1 MLKALSILVSLFM
14 LGGCTM
20 KGDTDVIKPSS
31 GDIYSDDIYSG
42 DMSYEISSSYESDF
56 DFMKYMPK
64 DQNYMISPFSIKMAM
79 MMAANGAN
87 GVTQKEILSSLGIS
101 DIEEYNQKATEIIS
115 RFNSNK
121 DVNLNV
127 ANSIWL
133 NTDEA
138 NGANFKKSYKEIIA
152 NFYKGI
158 AKEENANVINGKIN
172 SFIEKE
178 TNGKIT
184 NVLPNE
190 KAVYLSALVNTIYFK
205 GSFEKQFNELATK
218 KDTFTDRNGNKSEID
233 FMNQTEHFGYYEN
246 DGVQM
251 LKMNYSDRNIAMYV
265 LLNDSNEDV
274 NISDIINKMEYTK
287 VAVSMPKFKTEFSKS
302 FSDVLKQMGITKAF
316 SGTAD
321 FSNMFDNVEAYISDV
336 IHKTF
341 IEVDENGTEAAA
353 ATVILIA
360 KSSLP
365 MPEEI
370 KEFKANKPFTY
381 FIRDE
386 VSGEI
391 LFLGEYAFAK

>member
-1 MLKALSILVSLFM
+1 MIKALSILVSLFM

-20 KGDTDVIKPSS
+20 KGDTDIIKPSS
-31 GDIYSDDIYSG
+31 GDIYSG

-87 GVTQKEILSSLGIS
+87 GYTQKEILSALGVSSI
-101 DIEEYNQKATEIIS
+101 DEYNQKANDIITKY
-115 RFNSNK
+115 NSNK

-133 NTDEA
+133 NKTEA
-138 NGANFKKSYKEIIA
+138 MGANFKDTYKKIISD
-152 NFYKGI
+152 FYKGVAMEENADIIASKINDFI
-158 AKEENANVINGKIN
+158 AKE
-172 SFIEKE
+172 
-178 TNGKIT
+178 TNNKIT
-184 NVLPNE
+184 NVLTAERP
-190 KAVYLSALVNTIYFK
+190 AGFLSALVNTIYFK
-205 GSFEKQFNELATK
+205 GSFENQFDTANTK

-233 FMNQTEHFGYYEN
+233 FMNQTKHFGYYEN

-251 LKMNYSDRNIAMYV
+251 LKMNYSGRDIAMYI
-265 LLNDSNEDV
+265 LLNDDDKDV
-274 NISDIINKMEYTK
+274 DINDIISKMEYKK
-287 VAVSMPKFKTEFSKS
+287 VSVSMPKFKTEFTKS
-302 FSDVLKQMGITKAF
+302 FVDVLKQMGINIAF
-316 SGTAD
+316 TNAAD
-321 FSNMFDNVEAYISDV
+321 FSNMFDNVEAHISDV

-353 ATVILIA
+353 ATVILMT
-360 KSSLP
+360 KNSLP

-370 KEFKANKPFTY
+370 KEFKANKPFSY

>member
-1 MLKALSILVSLFM
+1 MIKALSILVSLFM

-31 GDIYSDDIYSG
+31 GDIYSG

-87 GVTQKEILSSLGIS
+87 GYTQKEILSALGVSSI
-101 DIEEYNQKATEIIS
+101 DEYNQKANDIIT
-115 RFNSNK
+115 RYNSNK

-133 NTDEA
+133 NKTEA
-138 NGANFKKSYKEIIA
+138 MGANFKNTYKKIISD
-152 NFYKGI
+152 FYKGVAREESADTIASKINDFI
-158 AKEENANVINGKIN
+158 AKE
-172 SFIEKE
+172 
-178 TNGKIT
+178 TNNKIT
-184 NVLPNE
+184 NVLPAE
-190 KAVYLSALVNTIYFK
+190 RPAGFLSALVNTIYFK
-205 GSFEKQFNELATK
+205 GSFENQFDTANTK

-233 FMNQTEHFGYYEN
+233 FMNQTKHFGYYEN

-251 LKMNYSDRNIAMYV
+251 LKMNYSGRDIAMYI
-265 LLNDSNEDV
+265 LLNDDDKDV
-274 NISDIINKMEYTK
+274 DINDIISKMEYKK
-287 VAVSMPKFKTEFSKS
+287 VSVSMPKFKTEFTKS
-302 FSDVLKQMGITKAF
+302 FVDVLKQMGINIAF
-316 SGTAD
+316 TNVAD
-321 FSNMFDNVEAYISDV
+321 FSNMFDNVEAHISDV

-353 ATVILIA
+353 ATVILMT
-360 KSSLP
+360 KNSLP

-370 KEFKANKPFTY
+370 KEFKANRPFTY

-391 LFLGEYAFAK
+391 LFLGEYAFTK

>member
-1 MLKALSILVSLFM
+1 MIKALSILVSLFM

-31 GDIYSDDIYSG
+31 GDIHSG

-64 DQNYMISPFSIKMAM
+64 DKNYMISPFSIKMAM

-87 GVTQKEILSSLGIS
+87 GYTQKEILSALGVS
-101 DIEEYNQKATEIIS
+101 DIDEYNQKASDIIS
-115 RFNSNK
+115 RYNSSK

-133 NTDEA
+133 NQDEA
-138 NGANFKKSYKEIIA
+138 IGANFKDTYKKIISD
-152 NFYKGI
+152 FYKGVAKEESADIIASKINDFI
-158 AKEENANVINGKIN
+158 AKE
-172 SFIEKE
+172 
-178 TNGKIT
+178 TNNKIT
-184 NVLPNE
+184 NTLPTE
-190 KAVYLSALVNTIYFK
+190 SPAEFLSALVNTIYFK
-205 GSFEKQFNELATK
+205 GSFENQFDTANTK
-218 KDTFTDRNGNKSEID
+218 KNTFTDRNGNKSEID

-251 LKMNYSDRNIAMYV
+251 LKMNYSGRDIAMYI
-265 LLNDSNEDV
+265 LLNDDDKDIDIN
-274 NISDIINKMEYTK
+274 DIIGKMEYK
-287 VAVSMPKFKTEFSKS
+287 NVSVSMPKFKTEFTKS
-302 FSDVLKQMGITKAF
+302 FVDVLTQMGINIAF
-316 SGTAD
+316 TNAAD
-321 FSNMFDNVEAYISDV
+321 FSNMFDNVEVYISDV

-365 MPEEI
+365 MPEET
-370 KEFKANKPFTY
+370 KEFKADKPFTY

>member
-1 MLKALSILVSLFM
+1 MIKALSILVSLFM

-31 GDIYSDDIYSG
+31 GDNYSG

-87 GVTQKEILSSLGIS
+87 GYTQKEILSALGVSSI
-101 DIEEYNQKATEIIS
+101 DEYNQKASDIIT
-115 RFNSNK
+115 RYNSSK

-133 NTDEA
+133 NKDATM
-138 NGANFKKSYKEIIA
+138 GANFKDTYKKIISD
-152 NFYKGI
+152 FYKGVAREEKANSI
-158 AKEENANVINGKIN
+158 AKKIN
-172 SFIEKE
+172 DFISKE
-178 TNGKIT
+178 TKNKIT
-184 NVLPNE
+184 NVLPTE
-190 KAVYLSALVNTIYFK
+190 EPAGFLSALVNTIYFK
-205 GSFEKQFNELATK
+205 GSFENQFDTANTK

-233 FMNQTEHFGYYEN
+233 FMNQTKHFGYYKN

-251 LKMNYSDRNIAMYV
+251 LKMNYSGRDIAMYI
-265 LLNDSNEDV
+265 LLNDDDKDV
-274 NISDIINKMEYTK
+274 DINDIIGKMEYKK
-287 VAVSMPKFKTEFSKS
+287 VSVSMPKFKTEFNKS
-302 FSDVLKQMGITKAF
+302 FVDVLKQMGINTAF
-316 SGTAD
+316 TNVAD
-321 FSNMFDNVEAYISDV
+321 FSNMFNGVEAYISDV

-370 KEFKANKPFTY
+370 KEFKANRPFTY

-391 LFLGEYAFAK
+391 LFLGEYAFTK

>member
-1 MLKALSILVSLFM
+1 MIKALSILVSLFM

-31 GDIYSDDIYSG
+31 GDIYSG

-87 GVTQKEILSSLGIS
+87 GYTQKEILSALGVSSI
-101 DIEEYNQKATEIIS
+101 DEYNQKASDIIT
-115 RFNSNK
+115 RYNSNK

-133 NTDEA
+133 NKTEA
-138 NGANFKKSYKEIIA
+138 MGANFKNTYKKIISD
-152 NFYKGI
+152 FYKGVAREESADTIASKINDFI
-158 AKEENANVINGKIN
+158 AKE
-172 SFIEKE
+172 
-178 TNGKIT
+178 TNNKIT
-184 NVLPNE
+184 NVLPAE
-190 KAVYLSALVNTIYFK
+190 RPAGFLSALVNTIYFK
-205 GSFEKQFNELATK
+205 GSFENQFDTANTK

-233 FMNQTEHFGYYEN
+233 FMNQTKHFGYYEN

-251 LKMNYSDRNIAMYV
+251 LKMNYSGRDIAMYI
-265 LLNDSNEDV
+265 LLNDDDKDV
-274 NISDIINKMEYTK
+274 DINDIISKMEYK
-287 VAVSMPKFKTEFSKS
+287 NVSVSMPKFKTEFTKS
-302 FSDVLKQMGITKAF
+302 FVDVLKQMGINIAF
-316 SGTAD
+316 TNAAN
-321 FSNMFDNVEAYISDV
+321 FSNMFDNVGTHISDV

>member
-1 MLKALSILVSLFM
+1 MIKALSILVSLFM

-20 KGDTDVIKPSS
+20 KSDTDIIKPSS
-31 GDIYSDDIYSG
+31 GDIYSG

-87 GVTQKEILSSLGIS
+87 GYTQKEILSALGVSSI
-101 DIEEYNQKATEIIS
+101 DEYNQKASDIIT
-115 RFNSNK
+115 RYNSNK

-133 NTDEA
+133 NKTEA
-138 NGANFKKSYKEIIA
+138 MSANFKDTYKKIISD
-152 NFYKGI
+152 FYKGVAREESADTIASKINDFI
-158 AKEENANVINGKIN
+158 AKETKN
-172 SFIEKE
+172 
-178 TNGKIT
+178 KIT
-184 NVLPNE
+184 NVLPSKE
-190 KAVYLSALVNTIYFK
+190 PADFLSALVNTIYFK
-205 GSFEKQFNELATK
+205 GSFENQFDTDNTR
-218 KDTFTDRNGNKSEID
+218 KDTFTDRNGDKSEID
-233 FMNQTEHFGYYEN
+233 FMNQTKHFGYYEN

-251 LKMNYSDRNIAMYV
+251 LKMNYSGRDIAMYI
-265 LLNDSNEDV
+265 LLNDNDKDV
-274 NISDIINKMEYTK
+274 DINDIISKMEYKK
-287 VAVSMPKFKTEFSKS
+287 VSVSMPKFKTEFNKS
-302 FSDVLKQMGITKAF
+302 FVDVLKQMGINIAF
-316 SGTAD
+316 TNAAD
-321 FSNMFDNVEAYISDV
+321 FSNMFDDVEAHISDV

-370 KEFKANKPFTY
+370 KEFKANRPFTY

-391 LFLGEYAFAK
+391 LFLGEYAFTK

>member
-1 MLKALSILVSLFM
+1 MIKALSILVSLFM

-31 GDIYSDDIYSG
+31 GDIYSG

-87 GVTQKEILSSLGIS
+87 GYTQKEILSALGVSSI
-101 DIEEYNQKATEIIS
+101 DEYNQKANDIIT
-115 RFNSNK
+115 RYNSNK

-133 NTDEA
+133 NKTEA
-138 NGANFKKSYKEIIA
+138 MGANFKDTYKKIISD
-152 NFYKGI
+152 FYKGVAMEENADTIASKINDFI
-158 AKEENANVINGKIN
+158 AKE
-172 SFIEKE
+172 
-178 TNGKIT
+178 TNNKIT
-184 NVLPNE
+184 NVLLTERP
-190 KAVYLSALVNTIYFK
+190 AGFLSALVNTIYFK
-205 GSFEKQFNELATK
+205 GSFENQFDTANTK

-233 FMNQTEHFGYYEN
+233 FMNQTKHFGYYEN

-251 LKMNYSDRNIAMYV
+251 LKMNYSGRDIAMYI
-265 LLNDSNEDV
+265 LLNDDDKDV
-274 NISDIINKMEYTK
+274 DINDIISKMEYK
-287 VAVSMPKFKTEFSKS
+287 NVSVSMPKFKTEFTKS
-302 FSDVLKQMGITKAF
+302 FVDVLKQMGINIAF
-316 SGTAD
+316 TNAAN
-321 FSNMFDNVEAYISDV
+321 FSNMFDNVEAHISDV

-353 ATVILIA
+353 ATVILMT
-360 KSSLP
+360 KNSLP

-370 KEFKANKPFTY
+370 KEFKANRPFTY

-391 LFLGEYAFAK
+391 LFLGEYAFTK

>member
-1 MLKALSILVSLFM
+1 MIKALSILVSLFM

-20 KGDTDVIKPSS
+20 KSDTDIIKPSS
-31 GDIYSDDIYSG
+31 GDIYSG

-87 GVTQKEILSSLGIS
+87 GYTQKEILSALGVSSI
-101 DIEEYNQKATEIIS
+101 DEYNQKASDIIN
-115 RFNSNK
+115 RYNSNE

-133 NTDEA
+133 NKTEA
-138 NGANFKKSYKEIIA
+138 MGANFKDTYKKIISD
-152 NFYKGI
+152 FYKGVAREESADTIASKINDFI
-158 AKEENANVINGKIN
+158 AKETKN
-172 SFIEKE
+172 
-178 TNGKIT
+178 KIT
-184 NVLPNE
+184 NVLPSKE
-190 KAVYLSALVNTIYFK
+190 PADFLSALVNTIYFK
-205 GSFEKQFNELATK
+205 GSFKNQFDTANTK
-218 KDTFTDRNGNKSEID
+218 KDTFTDRNGEKSEID

-251 LKMNYSDRNIAMYV
+251 LKMDYSGRDIAMYI
-265 LLNDSNEDV
+265 LLNDDDKDV
-274 NISDIINKMEYTK
+274 DINDIIGKMEYK
-287 VAVSMPKFKTEFSKS
+287 NVSVSMPKFKTEFNKS
-302 FSDVLKQMGITKAF
+302 FVDVLKQMGINIAF
-316 SGTAD
+316 TNVAD
-321 FSNMFDNVEAYISDV
+321 FSNMFDNVGTHISDV

-353 ATVILIA
+353 ATVILMRM
-360 KSSLP
+360 SSLP

-391 LFLGEYAFAK
+391 LFLGEYAFTK

>member
-1 MLKALSILVSLFM
+1 MVKALSILVSLFM

-31 GDIYSDDIYSG
+31 GDIYSG

-64 DQNYMISPFSIKMAM
+64 DQNYMISPFSIKMSM

-87 GVTQKEILSSLGIS
+87 GYTQKEILSALGVSSI
-101 DIEEYNQKATEIIS
+101 DEYNQKANDIIT
-115 RFNSNK
+115 RYNSNK

-133 NTDEA
+133 NKTEA
-138 NGANFKKSYKEIIA
+138 TGANFKDTYKKIISD
-152 NFYKGI
+152 FYKGVAREENADIIASKINDFI
-158 AKEENANVINGKIN
+158 AKE
-172 SFIEKE
+172 
-178 TNGKIT
+178 TNNKIT
-184 NVLPNE
+184 NVLPAE
-190 KAVYLSALVNTIYFK
+190 RPAGFLSALVNTIYFK
-205 GSFEKQFNELATK
+205 GSFENQFDTANTK

-233 FMNQTEHFGYYEN
+233 FMNQTKHFGYYEN

-251 LKMNYSDRNIAMYV
+251 LKMNYSGRDIAMYI
-265 LLNDSNEDV
+265 LLNDDDKDV
-274 NISDIINKMEYTK
+274 DINDIISKMEYKK
-287 VAVSMPKFKTEFSKS
+287 VSVSMPKFKTEFTKS
-302 FSDVLKQMGITKAF
+302 FVDVLKQIGINIAF
-316 SGTAD
+316 TNVAD
-321 FSNMFDNVEAYISDV
+321 FSNMFDNVEVHISDV

>member
-1 MLKALSILVSLFM
+1 MVKALSILVSLFM

-31 GDIYSDDIYSG
+31 GDIYSG

-87 GVTQKEILSSLGIS
+87 GYTQKEILSALGVSSI
-101 DIEEYNQKATEIIS
+101 DEYNQKASDSDIIT
-115 RFNSNK
+115 RYNSNK

-133 NTDEA
+133 NKTEA
-138 NGANFKKSYKEIIA
+138 MGANFKDTYKKIISD
-152 NFYKGI
+152 FYKGVAREENADTIASKINDFI
-158 AKEENANVINGKIN
+158 AKE
-172 SFIEKE
+172 
-178 TNGKIT
+178 TNNKIT
-184 NVLPNE
+184 NVLPTE
-190 KAVYLSALVNTIYFK
+190 RPAGFLSALVNTIYFK
-205 GSFEKQFNELATK
+205 GSFENQFDTANTK

-233 FMNQTEHFGYYEN
+233 FMNQTKHFGYYEN

-251 LKMNYSDRNIAMYV
+251 LKMNYSGRDIAMYI
-265 LLNDSNEDV
+265 LLNDDV
-274 NISDIINKMEYTK
+274 DINDIISKMEYKK
-287 VAVSMPKFKTEFSKS
+287 VSVSMPKFKTEFTKS
-302 FSDVLKQMGITKAF
+302 FVDVLKQMGINIAF
-316 SGTAD
+316 TNVAD
-321 FSNMFDNVEAYISDV
+321 FSNMFDNVEVHISDV

-353 ATVILIA
+353 ATVILMT
-360 KSSLP
+360 KNSLP

-370 KEFKANKPFTY
+370 KEFKANRPFTY

>member
-1 MLKALSILVSLFM
+1 MIKALSILVSLFM

-20 KGDTDVIKPSS
+20 KSDTDVIKPSS
-31 GDIYSDDIYSG
+31 GDIYSG

-87 GVTQKEILSSLGIS
+87 GYTQKEILSALGVSSI
-101 DIEEYNQKATEIIS
+101 DEYNQKASDIIT
-115 RFNSNK
+115 RYNSNK

-133 NTDEA
+133 NKDEA
-138 NGANFKKSYKEIIA
+138 MDANFKDTYKKIIS
-152 NFYKGI
+152 NFYKGVAGEESADTIASKINDFI
-158 AKEENANVINGKIN
+158 AKETKN
-172 SFIEKE
+172 
-178 TNGKIT
+178 KIT
-184 NVLPNE
+184 NVLPTE
-190 KAVYLSALVNTIYFK
+190 EPADFLSALVNTIYFK
-205 GSFEKQFNELATK
+205 GSFENQFDTANTK
-218 KDTFTDRNGNKSEID
+218 KDTFTDRNGEKSEID
-233 FMNQTEHFGYYEN
+233 FMNQTEYFGYYEN

-251 LKMNYSDRNIAMYV
+251 LKMNYSGRDIAMYI
-265 LLNDSNEDV
+265 LLNDDDKDV
-274 NISDIINKMEYTK
+274 DINDIIGKMEYKK
-287 VAVSMPKFKTEFSKS
+287 VSVSMPKFKTEFTKS
-302 FSDVLKQMGITKAF
+302 FVDVLKQMGINIAF
-316 SGTAD
+316 TNAAD
-321 FSNMFDNVEAYISDV
+321 FSNMFDNVEAHISDV

-360 KSSLP
+360 KNSLP

-370 KEFKANKPFTY
+370 KEFKANRPFTY

>member
-1 MLKALSILVSLFM
+1 MIKALSILVSLFM

-31 GDIYSDDIYSG
+31 GDIYSG

-87 GVTQKEILSSLGIS
+87 GYTQKEILSALGVSSI
-101 DIEEYNQKATEIIS
+101 DEYNQKANDIIT
-115 RFNSNK
+115 RYNSNK

-133 NTDEA
+133 NKTEA
-138 NGANFKKSYKEIIA
+138 TGANFKDTYKKIISD
-152 NFYKGI
+152 FYKGVAMEENADIIASKINDFI
-158 AKEENANVINGKIN
+158 AKE
-172 SFIEKE
+172 
-178 TNGKIT
+178 TNNKIT
-184 NVLPNE
+184 NVLPTE
-190 KAVYLSALVNTIYFK
+190 RPADFLSALVNTIYFK
-205 GSFEKQFNELATK
+205 GSFENQFDTANTK

-233 FMNQTEHFGYYEN
+233 FMNQTKHFGYYEN

-251 LKMNYSDRNIAMYV
+251 LKMNYSGRDIAMYI
-265 LLNDSNEDV
+265 LLNDDDKDV
-274 NISDIINKMEYTK
+274 DINDIISKMEYKK
-287 VAVSMPKFKTEFSKS
+287 VSVSMPKFKTEFTKS
-302 FSDVLKQMGITKAF
+302 FVDVLKQMGINIAF
-316 SGTAD
+316 TNVAD
-321 FSNMFDNVEAYISDV
+321 FSNMFDNVEVHISDV

-370 KEFKANKPFTY
+370 KEFKANKPFSY

>member
-1 MLKALSILVSLFM
+1 MIKALSILVSLFM

-31 GDIYSDDIYSG
+31 GDIYSG

-87 GVTQKEILSSLGIS
+87 GYTQKEILSALGVSSI
-101 DIEEYNQKATEIIS
+101 DEYNQKASDIIT
-115 RFNSNK
+115 RYNSNK

-133 NTDEA
+133 NKTEA
-138 NGANFKKSYKEIIA
+138 MGANFKDTYKKIISD
-152 NFYKGI
+152 FYKGVAREESADTIASKINDFI
-158 AKEENANVINGKIN
+158 AKE
-172 SFIEKE
+172 
-178 TNGKIT
+178 TNNKIT
-184 NVLPNE
+184 NVLPAE
-190 KAVYLSALVNTIYFK
+190 RPAGFLSALVNTIYFK
-205 GSFEKQFNELATK
+205 GSFENQFDTANTK

-233 FMNQTEHFGYYEN
+233 FMNQTKHFGYYEN

-251 LKMNYSDRNIAMYV
+251 LKMNYSGRDIAMYI
-265 LLNDSNEDV
+265 LLNDDDKDV
-274 NISDIINKMEYTK
+274 DINDIISKMEYK
-287 VAVSMPKFKTEFSKS
+287 NVSVSMPKFKTEFTKS
-302 FSDVLKQMGITKAF
+302 FVDVLKQMGINIAF
-316 SGTAD
+316 TNAAD
-321 FSNMFDNVEAYISDV
+321 FSNMFDNVEAHISDV

-353 ATVILIA
+353 ATVILMT
-360 KSSLP
+360 KNSLP

-370 KEFKANKPFTY
+370 KEFKANRPFTY

-391 LFLGEYAFAK
+391 LFLGEYAFTK

>member
-1 MLKALSILVSLFM
+1 MIKALSILVSLFM

-31 GDIYSDDIYSG
+31 GDIYSG

-87 GVTQKEILSSLGIS
+87 GYTQKEILSALGVSSI
-101 DIEEYNQKATEIIS
+101 DEYNQKANDIIT
-115 RFNSNK
+115 RYNSNK

-133 NTDEA
+133 NKTEA
-138 NGANFKKSYKEIIA
+138 MGANFKDTYKKIISD
-152 NFYKGI
+152 FYKGVAMEENADIIASKINDFI
-158 AKEENANVINGKIN
+158 AKE
-172 SFIEKE
+172 
-178 TNGKIT
+178 TNNKIT
-184 NVLPNE
+184 NVLPTE
-190 KAVYLSALVNTIYFK
+190 RPADFLSALVNTIYFK
-205 GSFEKQFNELATK
+205 GSFENQFDTANTK

-233 FMNQTEHFGYYEN
+233 FMNQTKHFCYYEN

-251 LKMNYSDRNIAMYV
+251 LKMNYSGRDIAMYI
-265 LLNDSNEDV
+265 LLNDDDKDV
-274 NISDIINKMEYTK
+274 DINDIISKMEYKK
-287 VAVSMPKFKTEFSKS
+287 VSVSMPKFKTEFTKS
-302 FSDVLKQMGITKAF
+302 FVDVLKQMGINIAF
-316 SGTAD
+316 TNVAD
-321 FSNMFDNVEAYISDV
+321 FSNMFDNVEVHISDV

>member
-1 MLKALSILVSLFM
+1 MIKALSILVSLFM
-14 LGGCTM
+14 LGGCAM

-31 GDIYSDDIYSG
+31 GDIYSG

-87 GVTQKEILSSLGIS
+87 GYTQKEILSALGVSSI
-101 DIEEYNQKATEIIS
+101 DEYNQKASDIIT
-115 RFNSNK
+115 RYNSNK

-133 NTDEA
+133 NKTEA
-138 NGANFKKSYKEIIA
+138 MGANFKDTYKKIISD
-152 NFYKGI
+152 FYKGVAREESADTIASKINDFI
-158 AKEENANVINGKIN
+158 AKE
-172 SFIEKE
+172 
-178 TNGKIT
+178 TNNKIT
-184 NVLPNE
+184 NVLPTE
-190 KAVYLSALVNTIYFK
+190 RPAGFLSALVNTIYFK
-205 GSFEKQFNELATK
+205 GSFENQFDTANTK

-233 FMNQTEHFGYYEN
+233 FMNQTKHFGYYEN

-251 LKMNYSDRNIAMYV
+251 LKMNYSGRDIAMYI
-265 LLNDSNEDV
+265 LLNDDDKDV
-274 NISDIINKMEYTK
+274 DINDIISKMEYK
-287 VAVSMPKFKTEFSKS
+287 NVSVSMPKFKTEFTKS
-302 FSDVLKQMGITKAF
+302 FVDVLKQMGINIAF
-316 SGTAD
+316 TNAAN
-321 FSNMFDNVEAYISDV
+321 FSNMFDNVEAHISDV

-353 ATVILIA
+353 ATVILMT
-360 KSSLP
+360 KNSLP

-370 KEFKANKPFTY
+370 KEFKANRPFTY

-391 LFLGEYAFAK
+391 LFLGEYAFTK

>member
-1 MLKALSILVSLFM
+1 MIKALSILVSLFM

-31 GDIYSDDIYSG
+31 GDIYSG

-87 GVTQKEILSSLGIS
+87 DYTQKEILSALGVSSI
-101 DIEEYNQKATEIIS
+101 DEYNQKANDIIT
-115 RFNSNK
+115 RYNSNK

-133 NTDEA
+133 NKTEA
-138 NGANFKKSYKEIIA
+138 MGANFKDTYKKIISD
-152 NFYKGI
+152 FYKGVAREESADTIASKINDFI
-158 AKEENANVINGKIN
+158 AKE
-172 SFIEKE
+172 
-178 TNGKIT
+178 TNNKIT
-184 NVLPNE
+184 NVLPTE
-190 KAVYLSALVNTIYFK
+190 RPAGFLSALVNTIYFK
-205 GSFEKQFNELATK
+205 GSFENQFDTANTK

-233 FMNQTEHFGYYEN
+233 FMNQTKHFGYYEN

-251 LKMNYSDRNIAMYV
+251 LKMNYSGRDIAMYI
-265 LLNDSNEDV
+265 LLNDDDKDV
-274 NISDIINKMEYTK
+274 DINDIISKMEYKK
-287 VAVSMPKFKTEFSKS
+287 VSVSMPKFKTEFTKS
-302 FSDVLKQMGITKAF
+302 FVDVLKQMGINIAF
-316 SGTAD
+316 TNAAN
-321 FSNMFDNVEAYISDV
+321 FSNMFDNVEAHISDV

-353 ATVILIA
+353 ATVILMT
-360 KSSLP
+360 KNSLP

-370 KEFKANKPFTY
+370 KEFKANRPFTY

-391 LFLGEYAFAK
+391 LFLGEYAFTK

>member
-1 MLKALSILVSLFM
+1 MIKALSILVSLFM

-31 GDIYSDDIYSG
+31 GDIYSG

-87 GVTQKEILSSLGIS
+87 GYTQKEILSALGVSSI
-101 DIEEYNQKATEIIS
+101 DEYNQKASDIIT
-115 RFNSNK
+115 RYNSNK

-133 NTDEA
+133 NKDEA
-138 NGANFKKSYKEIIA
+138 MDANFKDTYKKIISD
-152 NFYKGI
+152 FYKGVAREEKANSI
-158 AKEENANVINGKIN
+158 AKKIN
-172 SFIEKE
+172 DFISKE
-178 TNGKIT
+178 TSNKIT
-184 NVLPNE
+184 NVLPTE
-190 KAVYLSALVNTIYFK
+190 SPAGFLSALVNTIYFK
-205 GSFEKQFNELATK
+205 GSFKNQFDTANTK
-218 KDTFTDRNGNKSEID
+218 KDTFTDRNGDKSEID
-233 FMNQTEHFGYYEN
+233 FMNQTKHFGYYEN

-251 LKMNYSDRNIAMYV
+251 LKMDYSGRDIAMYI
-265 LLNDSNEDV
+265 LLNDNDKDV
-274 NISDIINKMEYTK
+274 DINDIISKMEYKK
-287 VAVSMPKFKTEFSKS
+287 VSVSMPKFKTEFNKS
-302 FSDVLKQMGITKAF
+302 FVDVLKQMGINIAF
-316 SGTAD
+316 TNAAD
-321 FSNMFDNVEAYISDV
+321 FSNMFDDVEAHISDV

-370 KEFKANKPFTY
+370 KEFKANRPFTY

-391 LFLGEYAFAK
+391 LFLGEYAFTK

>member
-1 MLKALSILVSLFM
+1 MLKALSILISLFM
-14 LGGCTM
+14 LGGCNLNTTI
-20 KGDTDVIKPSS
+20 DTQSS
-31 GDIYSDDIYSG
+31 GENRLEDQEYK
-42 DMSYEISSSYESDF
+42 ISSSYESDF
-56 DFMKYMPK
+56 DFIKYMPK
-64 DQNYMISPFSIKMAM
+64 DENYMISPFSIKMAM

-101 DIEEYNQKATEIIS
+101 DIEEYNQKASDIIT
-115 RFNSNK
+115 RYNSNK

-172 SFIEKE
+172 DFIAKE
-178 TNGKIT
+178 TNNKIT
-184 NVLPNE
+184 NVLPTE
-190 KAVYLSALVNTIYFK
+190 SPAEFLSALVNTIYFK

-218 KDTFTDRNGNKSEID
+218 KDTFTDRNGNKSELD
-233 FMNQTEHFGYYEN
+233 FMNQTSHFNYYEK
-246 DGVQM
+246 DGIQM

-265 LLNDSNEDV
+265 LLNDNNEDV
-274 NISDIINKMEYTK
+274 NISDIINKMEYKK
-287 VAVSMPKFKTEFSKS
+287 VAVSMPKFRTEFLKN

-365 MPEEI
+365 MPEET
-370 KEFKANKPFTY
+370 KEFKADKPFTY

>member
-1 MLKALSILVSLFM
+1 MVKALSILVSLFM

-31 GDIYSDDIYSG
+31 GDIYSG

-87 GVTQKEILSSLGIS
+87 GYTQKEILSALGVSSI
-101 DIEEYNQKATEIIS
+101 DEYNQKANDIIT
-115 RFNSNK
+115 RYNSNK

-133 NTDEA
+133 NKTEA
-138 NGANFKKSYKEIIA
+138 MGANFKDTYKKIISD
-152 NFYKGI
+152 FYKGVAMEENADIIASKINDFI
-158 AKEENANVINGKIN
+158 AKE
-172 SFIEKE
+172 
-178 TNGKIT
+178 TNNKIT
-184 NVLPNE
+184 NVLPAE
-190 KAVYLSALVNTIYFK
+190 RPAGFLSALVNTIYFK
-205 GSFEKQFNELATK
+205 GSFENQFDTANTK

-233 FMNQTEHFGYYEN
+233 FMNQTKHFGYYEN

-251 LKMNYSDRNIAMYV
+251 LKMNYSGRDIAMYI
-265 LLNDSNEDV
+265 LLNDDDKDV
-274 NISDIINKMEYTK
+274 DINDIISKMEYKK
-287 VAVSMPKFKTEFSKS
+287 VSVSMPKFKTEFTKS
-302 FSDVLKQMGITKAF
+302 FVDVLKQMGINIAF
-316 SGTAD
+316 TNVAD
-321 FSNMFDNVEAYISDV
+321 FSNMFDNVEVHISDV

>member
-1 MLKALSILVSLFM
+1 MIKALSILVSLFM

-31 GDIYSDDIYSG
+31 GDIYSG

-87 GVTQKEILSSLGIS
+87 DYTQKEILSALGVSSI
-101 DIEEYNQKATEIIS
+101 DEYNQKANDIIT
-115 RFNSNK
+115 RYNSNK

-133 NTDEA
+133 NKTEA
-138 NGANFKKSYKEIIA
+138 MGANFKDTYKKIISD
-152 NFYKGI
+152 FYKGVAREENADTIASKINDFI
-158 AKEENANVINGKIN
+158 AKE
-172 SFIEKE
+172 
-178 TNGKIT
+178 TNNKIT
-184 NVLPNE
+184 NVLPTE
-190 KAVYLSALVNTIYFK
+190 RPAGFLSALVNTIYFK
-205 GSFEKQFNELATK
+205 GSFENQFDTANTK

-233 FMNQTEHFGYYEN
+233 FMNQTKHFGYYEN

-251 LKMNYSDRNIAMYV
+251 LKMNYSGRDIAMYI
-265 LLNDSNEDV
+265 LLNDDDKDV
-274 NISDIINKMEYTK
+274 DINDIISKMEYKK
-287 VAVSMPKFKTEFSKS
+287 VSVSMPKFKTEFTKS
-302 FSDVLKQMGITKAF
+302 FVDVLKQMGINIAF
-316 SGTAD
+316 TNVAD
-321 FSNMFDNVEAYISDV
+321 FSNMFDNVEVHISDV

-353 ATVILIA
+353 ATVILMT
-360 KSSLP
+360 KNSLP

-370 KEFKANKPFTY
+370 KEFKANRPFTY

>member
-1 MLKALSILVSLFM
+1 MIKALSILVSLFM

-31 GDIYSDDIYSG
+31 GDIYSG

-87 GVTQKEILSSLGIS
+87 GYTQKEILSALGVSSI
-101 DIEEYNQKATEIIS
+101 DEYNQKASDIIT
-115 RFNSNK
+115 RYNSNK

-133 NTDEA
+133 NKTEA
-138 NGANFKKSYKEIIA
+138 MGANFKDTYKKIISD
-152 NFYKGI
+152 FYKGVAREENADTIASKINDFI
-158 AKEENANVINGKIN
+158 AKE
-172 SFIEKE
+172 
-178 TNGKIT
+178 TNNKIT
-184 NVLPNE
+184 NVLPTE
-190 KAVYLSALVNTIYFK
+190 RPAGFLSALVNTIYFK
-205 GSFEKQFNELATK
+205 GSFENQFDTANTK

-233 FMNQTEHFGYYEN
+233 FMNQTKHFGYYEN

-251 LKMNYSDRNIAMYV
+251 LKMNYSGRDIAMYI
-265 LLNDSNEDV
+265 LLNDDDKDV
-274 NISDIINKMEYTK
+274 DINDIISKMEYKK
-287 VAVSMPKFKTEFSKS
+287 VSVSMPKFKTEFTKS
-302 FSDVLKQMGITKAF
+302 FVDVLKQMGINIAF
-316 SGTAD
+316 TNAAD
-321 FSNMFDNVEAYISDV
+321 FSNMFDNVEAHISDV

-353 ATVILIA
+353 ATVILMT
-360 KSSLP
+360 KNSLP

-370 KEFKANKPFTY
+370 KEFKANRPFTY

-391 LFLGEYAFAK
+391 LFLGEYAFTK

>member
-1 MLKALSILVSLFM
+1 MIKALSILVSLFM

-20 KGDTDVIKPSS
+20 KSDTDIIKPSS
-31 GDIYSDDIYSG
+31 GDTYSG

-87 GVTQKEILSSLGIS
+87 GYTQKEILSALGVSSI
-101 DIEEYNQKATEIIS
+101 DEYNQKASDIIN
-115 RFNSNK
+115 RYNSNE

-133 NTDEA
+133 NKTEA
-138 NGANFKKSYKEIIA
+138 MGANFKDTYKKIISD
-152 NFYKGI
+152 FYKGVAREENADTIASKINDFI
-158 AKEENANVINGKIN
+158 AKETKN
-172 SFIEKE
+172 
-178 TNGKIT
+178 KIT
-184 NVLPNE
+184 NVLPAKE
-190 KAVYLSALVNTIYFK
+190 PADFLSALVNTIYFK
-205 GSFEKQFNELATK
+205 GSFENQFDTDNTR
-218 KDTFTDRNGNKSEID
+218 KDTFTDRNGDKSEID
-233 FMNQTEHFGYYEN
+233 FMNQTKHFGYYEN

-251 LKMNYSDRNIAMYV
+251 LKMNYSGRDIAMYI
-265 LLNDSNEDV
+265 LLNDNDKDV
-274 NISDIINKMEYTK
+274 DINDIISKMEYKK
-287 VAVSMPKFKTEFSKS
+287 VSVSMPKFKTEFNKS
-302 FSDVLKQMGITKAF
+302 FVDVLKQMGINIAF
-316 SGTAD
+316 TNAAD
-321 FSNMFDNVEAYISDV
+321 FSNMFDDVEAHISDV

-370 KEFKANKPFTY
+370 KEFKANRPFTY

-391 LFLGEYAFAK
+391 LFLGEYAFTK

>member
-1 MLKALSILVSLFM
+1 MIKALSILVSLFM

-31 GDIYSDDIYSG
+31 GDIYSG

-87 GVTQKEILSSLGIS
+87 DYTQKEILSALGVSSI
-101 DIEEYNQKATEIIS
+101 DEYNQKASDIIT
-115 RFNSNK
+115 RYNSNK

-133 NTDEA
+133 NKTEA
-138 NGANFKKSYKEIIA
+138 IGANFKDTYKKIISD
-152 NFYKGI
+152 FYKGVAMEENADIIASKINDFI
-158 AKEENANVINGKIN
+158 AKE
-172 SFIEKE
+172 
-178 TNGKIT
+178 TNNKIT
-184 NVLPNE
+184 NVLPTE
-190 KAVYLSALVNTIYFK
+190 RPADFLSALVNTIYFK
-205 GSFEKQFNELATK
+205 GSFENQFDTANTK

-233 FMNQTEHFGYYEN
+233 FMNQTKHFGYYEN

-251 LKMNYSDRNIAMYV
+251 LKMNYSGRDIAMYI
-265 LLNDSNEDV
+265 LLNDDDKDV
-274 NISDIINKMEYTK
+274 DINDIISKMEYKK
-287 VAVSMPKFKTEFSKS
+287 VSVSMPKFKTEFTKS
-302 FSDVLKQMGITKAF
+302 FVDVLKQMGINIAF
-316 SGTAD
+316 TNAAD
-321 FSNMFDNVEAYISDV
+321 FSNMFDNVEVHISDV

-353 ATVILIA
+353 ATVILMT
-360 KSSLP
+360 KNSLP

-370 KEFKANKPFTY
+370 KEFKANRPFTY

>member
-1 MLKALSILVSLFM
+1 MIKALSILVSLFM

-31 GDIYSDDIYSG
+31 GDIYSG

-87 GVTQKEILSSLGIS
+87 DYTQKEILSALGVSSI
-101 DIEEYNQKATEIIS
+101 DEYNQKANDIIT
-115 RFNSNK
+115 RYNSNK

-133 NTDEA
+133 NKTEA
-138 NGANFKKSYKEIIA
+138 MGANFKDTYKKIISD
-152 NFYKGI
+152 FYKGVAREENADTIASKINDFI
-158 AKEENANVINGKIN
+158 AKE
-172 SFIEKE
+172 
-178 TNGKIT
+178 TNNKIT
-184 NVLPNE
+184 NVLPTE
-190 KAVYLSALVNTIYFK
+190 RPAGFLSALVNTIYFK
-205 GSFEKQFNELATK
+205 GSFENQFDTANTK

-233 FMNQTEHFGYYEN
+233 FMNQTKHFGYYEN

-251 LKMNYSDRNIAMYV
+251 LKMNYSGRDIAMYI
-265 LLNDSNEDV
+265 LLNDDDKDV
-274 NISDIINKMEYTK
+274 DINDIISKMEYKK
-287 VAVSMPKFKTEFSKS
+287 VSVSMPKFKTEFTKS
-302 FSDVLKQMGITKAF
+302 FVDVLKQMGINIAF
-316 SGTAD
+316 TNVAD
-321 FSNMFDNVEAYISDV
+321 FSNMFENVEVHISDV

-353 ATVILIA
+353 ATVILMT
-360 KSSLP
+360 KNSLP

-370 KEFKANKPFTY
+370 KEFKANRPFTY

-391 LFLGEYAFAK
+391 LFLGEYAFTK

>member
-1 MLKALSILVSLFM
+1 MIKALSILVSLFM

-20 KGDTDVIKPSS
+20 KSDTDIIKPSS
-31 GDIYSDDIYSG
+31 GDTYSG

-87 GVTQKEILSSLGIS
+87 GYTQKEILSALGVSSI
-101 DIEEYNQKATEIIS
+101 DEYNQKASDIIN
-115 RFNSNK
+115 RYNSNE

-133 NTDEA
+133 NKTEA
-138 NGANFKKSYKEIIA
+138 MSANFKDTYKKIISD
-152 NFYKGI
+152 FYKGVAREESADTIASKINDFI
-158 AKEENANVINGKIN
+158 AKETKN
-172 SFIEKE
+172 
-178 TNGKIT
+178 KIT
-184 NVLPNE
+184 NVLPAKE
-190 KAVYLSALVNTIYFK
+190 PADFLSALVNTIYFK
-205 GSFEKQFNELATK
+205 GSFENQFDTDNTR
-218 KDTFTDRNGNKSEID
+218 KDTFTDRNGDKSEID
-233 FMNQTEHFGYYEN
+233 FMNQTKHFGYYEN

-251 LKMNYSDRNIAMYV
+251 LKINYSGRDIAMYI
-265 LLNDSNEDV
+265 LLNDNDKDV
-274 NISDIINKMEYTK
+274 DINDIISQMEYKK
-287 VAVSMPKFKTEFSKS
+287 VSVSMPKFKTEFNKS
-302 FSDVLKQMGITKAF
+302 FVDVLKQMGINIAF
-316 SGTAD
+316 TNAAD
-321 FSNMFDNVEAYISDV
+321 FSNMFDNVDVHISDV

-370 KEFKANKPFTY
+370 KEFKANRPFTY

-391 LFLGEYAFAK
+391 LFLGEYAFTK

>member
-1 MLKALSILVSLFM
+1 MIKALSILVSLFM
-14 LGGCTM
+14 LGGCAM

-31 GDIYSDDIYSG
+31 GDIYSG

-87 GVTQKEILSSLGIS
+87 GYTQKEILSALGVSSI
-101 DIEEYNQKATEIIS
+101 DEYNQKASDIIT
-115 RFNSNK
+115 RYNSNK

-133 NTDEA
+133 NKTEA
-138 NGANFKKSYKEIIA
+138 MGANFKDTYKKIISD
-152 NFYKGI
+152 FYKGVAREESADTIASKINDFI
-158 AKEENANVINGKIN
+158 AKE
-172 SFIEKE
+172 
-178 TNGKIT
+178 TNNKIT
-184 NVLPNE
+184 NVLPAE
-190 KAVYLSALVNTIYFK
+190 RPAGFLSALVNTIYFK
-205 GSFEKQFNELATK
+205 GSFENQFDTANTK
-218 KDTFTDRNGNKSEID
+218 KDTFIDRNGNKSEID
-233 FMNQTEHFGYYEN
+233 FMNQTKHFGYYEN

-251 LKMNYSDRNIAMYV
+251 LKMNYSGRDIAMYI
-265 LLNDSNEDV
+265 LLNDDDKDV
-274 NISDIINKMEYTK
+274 DINDIISKMEYK
-287 VAVSMPKFKTEFSKS
+287 NVSVSMPKFKTEFTKS
-302 FSDVLKQMGITKAF
+302 FVDVLKQMGINIAF
-316 SGTAD
+316 TNAAD
-321 FSNMFDNVEAYISDV
+321 FSNMFDNVEAHISDV

-353 ATVILIA
+353 ATVILMT
-360 KSSLP
+360 KNSLP

-370 KEFKANKPFTY
+370 KEFKANRPFTY

-391 LFLGEYAFAK
+391 LFLGEYAFTK

>member
-1 MLKALSILVSLFM
+1 MIKALSILVSLFM
-14 LGGCTM
+14 LGGCAM

-31 GDIYSDDIYSG
+31 GDIYSG

-87 GVTQKEILSSLGIS
+87 GYTQKEILSALGVSSI
-101 DIEEYNQKATEIIS
+101 DEYNQKASDIIT
-115 RFNSNK
+115 RYNSNK

-133 NTDEA
+133 NKTEA
-138 NGANFKKSYKEIIA
+138 MGANFKDTYKKIISD
-152 NFYKGI
+152 FYKGVAREESADTIASKINDFI
-158 AKEENANVINGKIN
+158 AKE
-172 SFIEKE
+172 
-178 TNGKIT
+178 TNNKIT
-184 NVLPNE
+184 NVLPAE
-190 KAVYLSALVNTIYFK
+190 RPAGFLSALVNTIYFK
-205 GSFEKQFNELATK
+205 GSFENQFDTANTK

-233 FMNQTEHFGYYEN
+233 FMNQTKHFGYYEN

-251 LKMNYSDRNIAMYV
+251 LKMNYSGRDIAMYI
-265 LLNDSNEDV
+265 LLNDDDKDV
-274 NISDIINKMEYTK
+274 DINDIISKMEYK
-287 VAVSMPKFKTEFSKS
+287 NVSVSMPKFKTEFTKS
-302 FSDVLKQMGITKAF
+302 FVDVLKQMGINIAF
-316 SGTAD
+316 TNAAD
-321 FSNMFDNVEAYISDV
+321 FSNMFDNVEAHISDV

-353 ATVILIA
+353 AAVILMT
-360 KSSLP
+360 KNSLP

-370 KEFKANKPFTY
+370 KEFKANRPFTY

-391 LFLGEYAFAK
+391 LFLGEYAFTK

>member
-1 MLKALSILVSLFM
+1 MIKALSILVSLFM

-31 GDIYSDDIYSG
+31 GDIYSG

-87 GVTQKEILSSLGIS
+87 GYTQKEILSALGVSSI
-101 DIEEYNQKATEIIS
+101 DEYNQKASDIIT
-115 RFNSNK
+115 RYNSNK

-133 NTDEA
+133 NKDEA
-138 NGANFKKSYKEIIA
+138 MGANFKGTYKKIISD
-152 NFYKGI
+152 FYKGVAREEKANSI
-158 AKEENANVINGKIN
+158 AKKIN
-172 SFIEKE
+172 DFISKE
-178 TNGKIT
+178 TSNKIT
-184 NVLPNE
+184 NVLPTE
-190 KAVYLSALVNTIYFK
+190 SPAGFLSALVNTIYFK
-205 GSFEKQFNELATK
+205 GSFKNQFDTANTK
-218 KDTFTDRNGNKSEID
+218 KDTFTDRNGDKSEID
-233 FMNQTEHFGYYEN
+233 FMNQTKHFGYYEN

-251 LKMNYSDRNIAMYV
+251 LKMDYSGRDIAMYI
-265 LLNDSNEDV
+265 LLNDDDKDV
-274 NISDIINKMEYTK
+274 DINDIIGKMEYK
-287 VAVSMPKFKTEFSKS
+287 NVSVSMPKFKTEFNKS
-302 FSDVLKQMGITKAF
+302 FVDVLKQMGINTAF
-316 SGTAD
+316 TNVAD
-321 FSNMFDNVEAYISDV
+321 FSNMFDNVGTHISDV

-353 ATVILIA
+353 ATVILMRM
-360 KSSLP
+360 SSLP

>member
-1 MLKALSILVSLFM
+1 MIKALSILVSLFM

-20 KGDTDVIKPSS
+20 KDDTDVIKPSS
-31 GDIYSDDIYSG
+31 GDIYSGDI
-42 DMSYEISSSYESDF
+42 SYEISSSYESDF

-87 GVTQKEILSSLGIS
+87 GYTQKEILSALGVSGI
-101 DIEEYNQKATEIIS
+101 DEYNQKASDIIT
-115 RFNSNK
+115 RYNSSK

-138 NGANFKKSYKEIIA
+138 EGTNFKESYKKIIA
-152 NFYKGI
+152 DFYKGV
-158 AKEENANVINGKIN
+158 AKEENANAINGKIN

-190 KAVYLSALVNTIYFK
+190 RAEFLSALVNTIYFK
-205 GSFEKQFNELATK
+205 GSFEKQFNEANTK
-218 KDTFTDRNGNKSEID
+218 KDTFTDRNGNKSELD
-233 FMNQTEHFGYYEN
+233 FMNQISHFNYYEK
-246 DGVQM
+246 DGIQM

-265 LLNDSNEDV
+265 LLNDNNEDV
-274 NISDIINKMEYTK
+274 DINDIINKMEYKK
-287 VAVSMPKFKTEFSKS
+287 VSVSMPKFKTEFTKS
-302 FSDVLKQMGITKAF
+302 FSDVLKQLGITKAF

-365 MPEEI
+365 MPEET
-370 KEFKANKPFTY
+370 KEFKADKPFTY

>member
-1 MLKALSILVSLFM
+1 MIKALSILVSLFM

-31 GDIYSDDIYSG
+31 GDIYSG

-87 GVTQKEILSSLGIS
+87 GYTQKEILSALGVSSI
-101 DIEEYNQKATEIIS
+101 DEYNQKASDIIT
-115 RFNSNK
+115 RYNSNK
-121 DVNLNV
+121 DVHLNV

-133 NTDEA
+133 NKDEA
-138 NGANFKKSYKEIIA
+138 MGANFKGTYKKIISD
-152 NFYKGI
+152 FYKGVAREEKANSI
-158 AKEENANVINGKIN
+158 AKKIN
-172 SFIEKE
+172 DFISKE
-178 TNGKIT
+178 TSNKIT
-184 NVLPNE
+184 NVLPTE
-190 KAVYLSALVNTIYFK
+190 SPAGFLSALVNTIYFK
-205 GSFEKQFNELATK
+205 GSFKNQFDTANTK
-218 KDTFTDRNGNKSEID
+218 KDTFTDRNGDKSEID
-233 FMNQTEHFGYYEN
+233 FMNQTKHFGYYEN

-251 LKMNYSDRNIAMYV
+251 LKMDYSGRDIAMYI
-265 LLNDSNEDV
+265 LLNDDDKDV
-274 NISDIINKMEYTK
+274 DINDIIGKMEYK
-287 VAVSMPKFKTEFSKS
+287 NVSVSMPKFKIEFNKS
-302 FSDVLKQMGITKAF
+302 FVDVLKQMGINTAF
-316 SGTAD
+316 TNVAD
-321 FSNMFDNVEAYISDV
+321 FSNMFNGVEAHISDV

-341 IEVDENGTEAAA
+341 IEVDETGTEAAA
-353 ATVILIA
+353 ATVILMRM
-360 KSSLP
+360 SSLP

>member
-1 MLKALSILVSLFM
+1 MIKVLSILVSLFM

-20 KGDTDVIKPSS
+20 KSDTDIIKPSS
-31 GDIYSDDIYSG
+31 GDIYSG

-87 GVTQKEILSSLGIS
+87 GYTQKEILSALGVSSI
-101 DIEEYNQKATEIIS
+101 DEYNQKASDIIT
-115 RFNSNK
+115 RYNSNK

-133 NTDEA
+133 NKTEA
-138 NGANFKKSYKEIIA
+138 MGANFKDTYQKIISD
-152 NFYKGI
+152 FYKGVAREESADTIASKINDFI
-158 AKEENANVINGKIN
+158 AKE
-172 SFIEKE
+172 
-178 TNGKIT
+178 TNNKIT
-184 NVLPNE
+184 NVLPAE
-190 KAVYLSALVNTIYFK
+190 KTAEFISALVNTIYFK
-205 GSFEKQFNELATK
+205 GSFENQFDTANTK
-218 KDTFTDRNGNKSEID
+218 KDTFTDRNGDKSEID
-233 FMNQTEHFGYYEN
+233 FMNQTKHFGYYEN

-251 LKMNYSDRNIAMYV
+251 LKMNYSGRDIAMYI
-265 LLNDSNEDV
+265 LLNGDTKDIDIN
-274 NISDIINKMEYTK
+274 DIIGKMEYKK
-287 VAVSMPKFKTEFSKS
+287 VSVSMPKFKTEFTKS
-302 FSDVLKQMGITKAF
+302 FVDVLKQMGINIAF
-316 SGTAD
+316 TNAAD
-321 FSNMFDNVEAYISDV
+321 FSNMFDNVEAHISDV

-370 KEFKANKPFTY
+370 KEFKANRPFTY

-391 LFLGEYAFAK
+391 LFLGEYAFTK

>member
-1 MLKALSILVSLFM
+1 MIKALSILVSLFM

-31 GDIYSDDIYSG
+31 GDIYSG

-87 GVTQKEILSSLGIS
+87 GYTQKEILSALGVSSI
-101 DIEEYNQKATEIIS
+101 DEYNQKASDIIT
-115 RFNSNK
+115 RYNSNK

-133 NTDEA
+133 NKTEA
-138 NGANFKKSYKEIIA
+138 MGANFKDTYKKIISD
-152 NFYKGI
+152 FYKGVAREESADTIASKINDFI
-158 AKEENANVINGKIN
+158 AKE
-172 SFIEKE
+172 
-178 TNGKIT
+178 TNNKIT
-184 NVLPNE
+184 NVLPAE
-190 KAVYLSALVNTIYFK
+190 RPAGFLSALVNTIYFK
-205 GSFEKQFNELATK
+205 GSFENQFDTANTK

-233 FMNQTEHFGYYEN
+233 FMNQTKHFGYYEN

-251 LKMNYSDRNIAMYV
+251 LKMNYYGRDIAMYI
-265 LLNDSNEDV
+265 LLNDDDKDV
-274 NISDIINKMEYTK
+274 DINDIISKMEYK
-287 VAVSMPKFKTEFSKS
+287 NVSVSMPKFKTEFTKS
-302 FSDVLKQMGITKAF
+302 FVDVLKQMGINIAF
-316 SGTAD
+316 TNAAN
-321 FSNMFDNVEAYISDV
+321 FSNMFDNVEAHISDV

-353 ATVILIA
+353 ATVILMT
-360 KSSLP
+360 KNSLP

-370 KEFKANKPFTY
+370 KEFKANRPFTY

-391 LFLGEYAFAK
+391 LFLGEYAFTK

>member
-1 MLKALSILVSLFM
+1 MIKALSILVSLFM

-31 GDIYSDDIYSG
+31 GDIYSG

-87 GVTQKEILSSLGIS
+87 DYTQKEILSALGVSSI
-101 DIEEYNQKATEIIS
+101 DEYNQKANDIIT
-115 RFNSNK
+115 RYNSNK

-133 NTDEA
+133 NKTEA
-138 NGANFKKSYKEIIA
+138 MGANFKDTYKKIISD
-152 NFYKGI
+152 FYKGVAREENADTIASKINDFI
-158 AKEENANVINGKIN
+158 AKE
-172 SFIEKE
+172 
-178 TNGKIT
+178 TNNKIT
-184 NVLPNE
+184 NVLPTE
-190 KAVYLSALVNTIYFK
+190 RPAGFLSALVNTIYFK
-205 GSFEKQFNELATK
+205 GSFENQFDTANTK

-233 FMNQTEHFGYYEN
+233 FMNQTKHFGYYEN
-246 DGVQM
+246 DEVQM
-251 LKMNYSDRNIAMYV
+251 LKMNYSGRDIAMYI
-265 LLNDSNEDV
+265 LLNDDDKDV
-274 NISDIINKMEYTK
+274 DINDIISKMEYKK
-287 VAVSMPKFKTEFSKS
+287 VSVSMPKFKTEFTKS
-302 FSDVLKQMGITKAF
+302 FVDVLKQMGINIAF
-316 SGTAD
+316 TNVAD
-321 FSNMFDNVEAYISDV
+321 FSNMFDNVEVHISDV

-353 ATVILIA
+353 ATVILMT
-360 KSSLP
+360 KNSLP

-370 KEFKANKPFTY
+370 KEFKANRPFTY

>member
-1 MLKALSILVSLFM
+1 MIKALSILVSLFM

-20 KGDTDVIKPSS
+20 KDDTDVIKPSS
-31 GDIYSDDIYSG
+31 GDIYSGDI
-42 DMSYEISSSYESDF
+42 SYEISSSYESDF
-56 DFMKYMPK
+56 DFIKYMPK
-64 DQNYMISPFSIKMAM
+64 DENYMISPFSIKMAM

-218 KDTFTDRNGNKSEID
+218 KDTFTDRNGNKSELD
-233 FMNQTEHFGYYEN
+233 FMNQTSHFNYYEK
-246 DGVQM
+246 DGIQM

-265 LLNDSNEDV
+265 LLNDNNEDV
-274 NISDIINKMEYTK
+274 NISDIINKMEYKK
-287 VAVSMPKFKTEFSKS
+287 VAVSMPKFKTEFLKN

-365 MPEEI
+365 MPEET
-370 KEFKANKPFTY
+370 KEFKADKPFTY

>member
-1 MLKALSILVSLFM
+1 MIKALSILVSLFM

-20 KGDTDVIKPSS
+20 KGDTDIIKPSS
-31 GDIYSDDIYSG
+31 GDIYSG

-87 GVTQKEILSSLGIS
+87 GYTQKEILSALGVSSI
-101 DIEEYNQKATEIIS
+101 DEYNQKANDIITKY
-115 RFNSNK
+115 NSNK

-133 NTDEA
+133 NKTEA
-138 NGANFKKSYKEIIA
+138 MGANFKDTYKKIISD
-152 NFYKGI
+152 FYKGVAMEENADIIASKINDFI
-158 AKEENANVINGKIN
+158 AKE
-172 SFIEKE
+172 
-178 TNGKIT
+178 TNNKIT
-184 NVLPNE
+184 NVLTAERP
-190 KAVYLSALVNTIYFK
+190 AGFLSALVNTIYFK
-205 GSFEKQFNELATK
+205 GSFENQFDTANTK

-233 FMNQTEHFGYYEN
+233 FMNQTKHFGYYEN

-251 LKMNYSDRNIAMYV
+251 LKMNYSGRDIAMYI
-265 LLNDSNEDV
+265 LLNDDDKDV
-274 NISDIINKMEYTK
+274 DINDIISKMEYKK
-287 VAVSMPKFKTEFSKS
+287 VSVSMPKFKTEFTKS
-302 FSDVLKQMGITKAF
+302 FVDVLKQMGINIAF
-316 SGTAD
+316 TNAAD